1 MAVLKLLPSG
11 FRFDALSHHLYV
23 DRRGAPEN
31 FQGRFSAAEKFA
43 LARAVA
49 DCSPAVENR
58 LIISETNWPL
68 AGTGVW
74 SPVGS
79 PYASPGPRHNDPSV
93 SEQDYAD
100 YMLRYLVL
108 ALASGMVERVYW
120 WRLAA
125 RGFGLIDDTA
135 ADPAAWRLRPAY
147 HQLRV
152 FLRRCG
158 AATFVERRTQSD
170 GGRYFLFRV
179 ADGAHFAFGYAH
191 PAPVAFQPPF
201 KFSAVCDALDQPM
214 STPQQLT
221 GTPLY
226 LLEVKL

>member
-1 MAVLKLLPSG
+1 M
-11 FRFDALSHHLYV
+11 
-23 DRRGAPEN
+23 
-31 FQGRFSAAEKFA
+31 
-43 LARAVA
+43 
-49 DCSPAVENR
+49 
-58 LIISETNWPL
+58 
-68 AGTGVW
+68 
-74 SPVGS
+74 
-79 PYASPGPRHNDPSV
+79 

-100 YMLRYLVL
+100 FMLRYLVL

-158 AATFVERRTQSD
+158 TATFLERRVQPD
-170 GGRYFLFRV
+170 GARYFLFRA
-179 ADGAHFAFGYAH
+179 ADGTHLAFAYAH

-201 KFSAVCDALDQPM
+201 TCGQVCDVLDRPIPR
-214 STPQQLT
+214 PQQLT

-226 LLEVKL
+226 LLEVEH